1 MVSITNN
8 FLGFEELSL
17 EESEEVEKIKREVE
31 NEEYLDFDEIFSD

>member
-1 MVSITNN
+1 VVSITNN

-31 NEEYLDFDEIFSD
+31 NGEYLDFDEIFSD